1 MFRNII
7 SHMINTRVFPLG
19 SFYLFFSTCNVPPCL
34 LEQDGK
40 VVQGSYRTPLVI
52 EFSKNGTQYG
62 ELGGSMMFTANY
74 SYSHEDPHDLAVLV
88 ANPGEDLEYNDDPL
102 VLTFPQVD
110 FTNFTFVGMASYA
123 YVNWTIDN
131 SEYSRPIFASLSK
144 TS

>member
-1 MFRNII
+1 MRNII
-7 SHMINTRVFPLG
+7 SIRVFPLG
-19 SFYLFFSTCNVPPCL
+19 SFYLFFSTCNVPPCP

-52 EFSKNGTQYG
+52 EFSNNGAQYG
-62 ELGGSMMFTANY
+62 ELGGSMFSANY
-74 SYSHEDPHDLAVLV
+74 SYSHEDPHNLAVLV
-88 ANPGEDLEYNDDPL
+88 ANPGEDLEEYNDDPL
-102 VLTFPQVD
+102 VLSFPQVD

-131 SEYSRPIFASLSK
+131 SEYSLPIISSLIT

>member
-1 MFRNII
+1 M
-7 SHMINTRVFPLG
+7 VQG
-19 SFYLFFSTCNVPPCL
+19 SYFFCFKFIF
-34 LEQDGK
+34 Q
-40 VVQGSYRTPLVI
+40 VVQGSYRRPLVI
-52 EFSKNGTQYG
+52 EFSNNGTQYG
-62 ELGGSMMFTANY
+62 ELGGSMFTANY

-102 VLTFPQVD
+102 VLSFPQVD

-131 SEYSRPIFASLSK
+131 SEYSLPIFASLSK

>member
-1 MFRNII
+1 MFRNLI
-7 SHMINTRVFPLG
+7 SHMINIRVFPLG

-62 ELGGSMMFTANY
+62 ELGGSMFTANY
-74 SYSHEDPHDLAVLV
+74 SYSHEDPHDLVVLV
-88 ANPGEDLEYNDDPL
+88 ANPDEDLEYNDDPL

>member
-1 MFRNII
+1 MFRNLI
-7 SHMINTRVFPLG
+7 SHMINIRVFPLG

-52 EFSKNGTQYG
+52 QFSKNGTQYG
-62 ELGGSMMFTANY
+62 ELGGSMFAANY

>member
-52 EFSKNGTQYG
+52 QFSKNGTQYG
-62 ELGGSMMFTANY
+62 ELGGSMFAANY

>member
-1 MFRNII
+1 MRNII
-7 SHMINTRVFPLG
+7 SIRVFPLG

-52 EFSKNGTQYG
+52 QFSKNGTQYG

-74 SYSHEDPHDLAVLV
+74 SYSHEDPHDLVVLV
-88 ANPGEDLEYNDDPL
+88 ANPGEDLEYNDHPL
-102 VLTFPQVD
+102 VLSFPQVD

-131 SEYSRPIFASLSK
+131 SEYSLPIFTSLSIK
-144 TS
+144 DKLKA

>member
-1 MFRNII
+1 M
-7 SHMINTRVFPLG
+7 
-19 SFYLFFSTCNVPPCL
+19 VP
-34 LEQDGK
+34 
-40 VVQGSYRTPLVI
+40 GSYRTPLVI
-52 EFSKNGTQYG
+52 QFSNNGTQYG

-102 VLTFPQVD
+102 VLSFPQVD

-123 YVNWTIDN
+123 FVNWTIDN

>member
-1 MFRNII
+1 MRNII
-7 SHMINTRVFPLG
+7 SIRVFPLG

-40 VVQGSYRTPLVI
+40 VVPGSYRTPLVI
-52 EFSKNGTQYG
+52 EFSNNGSQYG
-62 ELGGSMMFTANY
+62 ELGGSMFTANY
-74 SYSHEDPHDLAVLV
+74 SFSHEDPHDLAVLV
-88 ANPGEDLEYNDDPL
+88 ANPGEDLMEYNDDPL
-102 VLTFPQVD
+102 VLSFPQVD

-131 SEYSRPIFASLSK
+131 SEYSLPIISSLITTFT

>member
-1 MFRNII
+1 MRNII
-7 SHMINTRVFPLG
+7 SHMINIRVFPLG

-40 VVQGSYRTPLVI
+40 VVPGSYRTPLVI
-52 EFSKNGTQYG
+52 EFSNNGTQYG
-62 ELGGSMMFTANY
+62 ELGGSMFAANY

-102 VLTFPQVD
+102 VLSFPQVD